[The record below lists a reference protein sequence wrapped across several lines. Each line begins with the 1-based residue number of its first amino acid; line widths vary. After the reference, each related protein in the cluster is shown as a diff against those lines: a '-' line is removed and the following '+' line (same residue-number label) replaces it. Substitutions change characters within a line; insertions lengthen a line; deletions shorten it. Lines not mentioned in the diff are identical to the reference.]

1 MLETQAAQAAIQI
14 KCSRAGCALPA
25 STKIHWRNP
34 KIHTGERFKTWLA
47 CEEHL
52 SYLIEY
58 LQDRSF
64 YIGSEKIS

>member
-34 KIHTGERFKTWLA
+34 KIHQDGRTKTWLA
-47 CEEHL
+47 CAEHL
-52 SYLIEY
+52 DFLIDYLEVRGFFLDSKVI
-58 LQDRSF
+58 
-64 YIGSEKIS
+64 